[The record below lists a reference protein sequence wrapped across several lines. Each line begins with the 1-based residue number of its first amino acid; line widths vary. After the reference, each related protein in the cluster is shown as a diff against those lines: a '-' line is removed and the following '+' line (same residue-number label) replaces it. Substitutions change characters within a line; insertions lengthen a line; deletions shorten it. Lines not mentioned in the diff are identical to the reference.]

1 MIKGEPLII
10 FLDMQSRPKG
20 STRSG
25 NQPKMLLDNKSHG
38 KVIDELRASVGTG
51 SKMAVLTA
59 WFSVFGFSSLR
70 SELGKIDE
78 LRLLLA
84 NTEATDTLKLA
95 GTFEEI
101 TLKNQLNLQHIASE
115 CADWVRKKVQVR
127 QLTGA
132 PIAQNIFHTES
143 ESGDVMAISGTS
155 DFSAAGL
162 GLVRSDS
169 FAMNTVSKDPEAAQQ
184 LINWFE
190 TIWNDPTAV
199 RDAKEAI
206 LLNLNSIASD
216 KPANLLYFITLFNI
230 FRDFIEE
237 IDEDSI
243 IRSKTGFKDT
253 LVWNKLYKFQK
264 DGVLG
269 AIDKLERYNGCIIA
283 DSVGLGKTFEAL
295 AVIKYYELRNDRVL
309 VLAPKKLRE
318 NWTVYT
324 INDKRNLLAADRFNY
339 DVLNHTDLSR
349 ETGRSG
355 EINLETIN
363 WGNYDLI
370 VIDESHNFRNNN
382 PSKDKV
388 TRYQKLMDEVIK
400 KGVKTK
406 VLMLSATPV
415 NNRLNDLK
423 NQVAFITEGQDRAL
437 FDAGIQSIEVT
448 LRRAQT
454 QFNTWLK
461 LPTESR
467 TSANLLESLN
477 FGYFK
482 LLDLLTIARSRRH
495 IEKYYDTAE
504 IGKFPERLRPQNIK
518 SDIDKDGHFPPLKD
532 INRSIKKL
540 SLAAY
545 APLDYVRADK
555 QDDYSRKYDQQVK
568 GGKSTLK
575 QVDRERSLIHLMRVN
590 MLKRME
596 SSIHSFALTVEKI
609 HAQAGG
615 LLAKID
621 AHEATEI
628 EELFIEDIEADS
640 PELED
645 LMIGRKVKVLIQDLD
660 LIRLRQDLEAD
671 HILLGYLLDE
681 ARKVAAADDAKLQKL
696 KDAIASKL
704 QVPINPGNKKVIV
717 FTAFSDTAEYLFK
730 HINDWAL
737 REFKLNSALVT
748 GSGTNRCTIDGLP
761 RDLNSILTNFS
772 PVSKERDK
780 IDADATTNID
790 ILIATDCISE
800 GQNLQDCD
808 MLINYDIHWNPVR
821 IIQRFGRVDRLGS
834 KNAAIQ
840 LTNFWPNMELDE
852 YINLEAR
859 VSGRMVLLDIS
870 ATGEENV
877 IDYDESKQMNDLE
890 YRRKQMQQ
898 LQDAVVDL
906 EDMDGSV
913 SITDMT
919 LNDFRMD
926 LSGYMKDNLKRLEA
940 SPTGFHAVASPNI
953 DEAVPGIIFCL
964 RDIKGNVQNEDS
976 YALAPYYVVYV
987 SETGR
992 IVFNH
997 LQAKKSLDVYKKLA
1011 ATTSQLDQPA
1021 VDAFNAETKDGRDMT
1036 AYCGKLDRAIES
1048 IVGKTEEKGVES
1060 LFARGGTSLT
1070 KDHLKGGGDFE
1081 VVSFLIVKA
1090 AS

>member
-1 MIKGEPLII
+1 
-10 FLDMQSRPKG
+10 
-20 STRSG
+20 
-25 NQPKMLLDNKSHG
+25 MLLDNKSHG
-38 KVIDELRASVGTG
+38 TVVDELRAALRSDA
-51 SKMAVLTA
+51 KMLVLTA
-59 WFSVFGFSSLR
+59 RLSVFGFSALKFELSKIHHLR
-70 SELGKIDE
+70 I
-78 LRLLLA
+78 LLTRPDAALP
-84 NTEATDTLKLA
+84 LPLA
-95 GTFEEI
+95 GTAEEI
-101 TLKNQLNLQHIASE
+101 GLKNELNLQRIAAE
-115 CADWVRKKVQVR
+115 CADWVRKKAQVR
-127 QLTGA
+127 QLAGS
-132 PIAQNIFHTES
+132 PIAQNIFHIQPPAGEA
-143 ESGDVMAISGTS
+143 VAVAGTS
-155 DFSAAGL
+155 DFTAAGL
-162 GLVRSDS
+162 GVVRSS
-169 FAMNTVSKDPEAAQQ
+169 NLAMNTVAKDPEATKQ
-184 LINWFE
+184 LLNWFE

-199 RDAKEAI
+199 RNAKDAVLES
-206 LLNLNSIASD
+206 LDFLASD

-230 FRDFIEE
+230 FRDAIEE
-237 IDEDSI
+237 IDEESI

-355 EINLETIN
+355 EINLETVN

-388 TRYQKLMDEVIK
+388 TRYQRLMEEVIR

-423 NQVAFITEGQDRAL
+423 NQVAFITEGRDKAL
-437 FDAGIQSIEVT
+437 ADAGIQSIEVT

-467 TSANLLESLN
+467 TTESLLESLN

-495 IEKYYDTAE
+495 IEKYYDMAE
-504 IGKFPERLRPQNIK
+504 IGKFPERLKPQNVK
-518 SDIDKDGHFPPLKD
+518 SDIDKDGRFPPLKD

-545 APLDYVRADK
+545 APLDYVRLDK
-555 QDDYSRKYDQQVK
+555 QEDYSRKYDQQVK

-596 SSIHSFALTVEKI
+596 SSIHSFALTVGKI
-609 HAQAGG
+609 HAQVGG
-615 LLAKID
+615 FLAKID

-628 EELFIEDIEADS
+628 EELLIEDIEADS

-645 LMIGRKVKVLIQDLD
+645 LMIGKKVKVLIQDLD
-660 LIRLRQDLEAD
+660 LIRMRQDLEAD
-671 HILLGYLLDE
+671 HILLGDLLDE
-681 ARKVAAADDAKLQKL
+681 ARKIAAEDDAKLQKL
-696 KDAIASKL
+696 KDTIATKL
-704 QVPINPGNKKVIV
+704 RTPINPGNKKVIV

-730 HINDWAL
+730 HVHNWAL
-737 REFKLNSALVT
+737 KEYGLHSALVT

-780 IDADATTNID
+780 IDPDATTDID

-834 KNAAIQ
+834 KNDAIQ

-877 IDYDESKQMNDLE
+877 IEYDESGQMNDLE

-926 LSGYMKDNLKRLEA
+926 LSGFMKENLKRLEA
-940 SPTGFHAVASPNI
+940 SPTGLHAVVQPNM
-953 DEAVPGIIFCL
+953 DEAVPGAIFCL
-964 RDIKGNVQNEDS
+964 RDLKGKVQNEDS
-976 YALAPYYVVYV
+976 YALAPYYLVYV
-987 SETGR
+987 SEAGS

-1011 ATTSQLDQPA
+1011 SAATEIDRASI
-1021 VDAFNAETKDGRDMT
+1021 DALNAKTKNGRDMS
-1036 AYCGKLDRAIES
+1036 AYSALMERAVES

-1060 LFARGGTSLT
+1060 LFARGGTALT
-1070 KDHLKGGGDFE
+1070 KDHLKGGDDFE
-1081 VVSFLIVKA
+1081 VVSFLVIQTA
-1090 AS
+1090 A